1 MKILVGLTS
10 HIEVDNDIYLLN
22 INSSSEDI
30 GGNKNSEL
38 SFLELVINL
47 DSILHIHFTVNSFGW
62 ELFFV
67 EDLG

>member
-1 MKILVGLTS
+1 
-10 HIEVDNDIYLLN
+10 
-22 INSSSEDI
+22 
-30 GGNKNSEL
+30 L
-38 SFLELVINL
+38 SFLELVIDF